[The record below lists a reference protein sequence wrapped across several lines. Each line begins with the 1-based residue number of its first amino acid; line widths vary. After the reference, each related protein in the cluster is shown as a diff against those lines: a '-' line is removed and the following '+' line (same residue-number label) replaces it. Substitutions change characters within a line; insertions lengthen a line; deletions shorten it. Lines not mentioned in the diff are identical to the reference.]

1 MRILYLASL
10 VDVPEM
16 GQAGNGGIRH
26 TVDVAEHLR
35 ERQHDVT
42 VFCGG
47 RASGTTTFQVNGV
60 SYVRWYRGV
69 VGSRYGYS
77 DINNSTLLNRTIGW
91 ARRQVGPSLRKIDS
105 VLDARAM
112 VAYIKENPA
121 DVIYERTTSYSSAGA
136 RIARRSGIPFV
147 AELNDLDQSKFVLDT
162 ADAIVIPEPKSLPE
176 RYRSKAIKNPWGVRM
191 PAEEP
196 DLTSELP
203 KNVPGNNTRP
213 KVVMVSSFLDWHG
226 THQLIDAAAILTTRG
241 MKIDYILI
249 GDGPQRN
256 PSQESV
262 NRLGLS
268 QWFTFNGMMTQS
280 EIASVLSTADIAVAP
295 YADLLAQNP
304 GRAEMATPLKILEY
318 MASAVPTLVS
328 APGNLSG
335 IVEHEKTG
343 WTYEPNDAEGL
354 AAAIARAIDDPQQ
367 ATALGQAGK
376 QKVLNEFTWGR
387 HVDRLCLLFENLI
400 SG

>member
-91 ARRQVGPSLRKIDS
+91 TRRQVGPWLRKIDS
-105 VLDARAM
+105 VVDARAM
-112 VAYIKENPA
+112 VAYIKENPVA
-121 DVIYERTTSYSSAGA
+121 VIYERTTSYSSAGA

-213 KVVMVSSFLDWHG
+213 KVVLISSFLDWHG

-295 YADLLAQNP
+295 YTDLLAQNP